1 MDREV
6 ILTEEGYAKLTE
18 EIEYLTTTK
27 RREVAERIKE
37 AREFGDISENSEYDD
52 AKNEQ
57 AQLFYRIQSLEQKL
71 RNARVV
77 DTEHL
82 STDTVSIGAHVTL
95 KDVKSKATREYS
107 IVGLRRGRPQEPP
120 PLQREPGRQGAA
132 RQEEGREGDYPGP
145 RGALQYQIVDI
156 QAGDH
161 ND

>member
-82 STDTVSIGAHVTL
+82 STDQVSIGAQVTL
-95 KDVKSKATREYS
+95 KDTKSKACASTRS
-107 IVGLRRGRPQEPP
+107 WARPRPIRRTSASPTR
-120 PLQREPGRQGAA
+120 A
-132 RQEEGREGDYPGP
+132 RWAR
-145 RGALQYQIVDI
+145 RCSARRR
-156 QAGDH
+156 ARR
-161 ND
+161 